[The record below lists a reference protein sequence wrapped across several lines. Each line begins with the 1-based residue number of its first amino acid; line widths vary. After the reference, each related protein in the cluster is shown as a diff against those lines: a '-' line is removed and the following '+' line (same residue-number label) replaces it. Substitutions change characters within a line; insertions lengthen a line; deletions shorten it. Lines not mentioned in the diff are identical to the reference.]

1 MIDFLSVF
9 IRIAGK
15 MTNFVPELLTSTPIF
30 FSMSGYTIG
39 LLLGNAA
46 PV

>member
-9 IRIAGK
+9 AHHAGK
-15 MTNFVPELLTSTPIF
+15 MTNFVPELLTFTPIF
-30 FSMSGYTIG
+30 FPMSGYTMG

>member
-1 MIDFLSVF
+1 MIDFFRYLPV
-9 IRIAGK
+9 IPEK
-15 MTNFVPELLTSTPIF
+15 MTNFVPELLTFTPIF
-30 FSMSGYTIG
+30 FPMSGYTMG